1 MTVKD
6 CPNWPLNGQ
15 TQEER
20 KTLATNLG
28 NVILIH
34 KDKGLASKV
43 KTESFNNKKKII
55 EDDIK
60 EVEVSKNILNPQV
73 WTENMIVTRANWL
86 AEKIKNVW
94 KV

>member
-1 MTVKD
+1 MVD
-6 CPNWPLNGQ
+6 WPLDGQ

-34 KDKGLASKV
+34 KDKGLASRV
-43 KTESFNNKKKII
+43 KTESFINKKRII
-55 EDDIK
+55 EEDVR

-94 KV
+94 RV